1 MTISAIATVATNDIL
16 AKQELSTDELEAIT
30 AGATIMS
37 GVPNSMTTTFQR
49 GPALPALRWS
59 GGSPNSAIHMAAF

>member
-1 MTISAIATVATNDIL
+1 MTMTISMTEMLATGL
-16 AKQELSTDELEAIT
+16 AKHELSTDELDTIT

-49 GPALPALRWS
+49 GSTLPPLRWS

>member
-1 MTISAIATVATNDIL
+1 MTISTTEMLATSL
-16 AKQELSTDELEAIT
+16 AKRELSTHELETIT

-49 GPALPALRWS
+49 GPAPPPRIWS
-59 GGSPNSAIHMAAF
+59 GGSLHAIAHMAAF